1 MSSSVMGGTEQVGR
15 RSISSFGVLEASP
28 SQGDDSEAAAAR
40 RMSVSKGAVV
50 SGISSWVCSSSSQL
64 SDIISTLTES
74 DEQPAAQCEPVCL
87 ERAEEGSPCV
97 ITLLCNPNSGAVI
110 SRVVIVSEARTI
122 EVYSLSGDYCGTCR
136 GDEDQRWQS
145 GSSAEER
152 KPFYRCQLV
161 LESPLASCE
170 VKLLSLGGRSAVGV
184 AQVTV
189 GLQFLQATHCPLSA
203 SPGIDL
209 QRVQAMMEQ
218 MGTTLSPGAQNLM
231 EMVQFQQKN
240 KADVLG
246 GFLPLLMGGGA
257 LACLAKSSPFSPDSA
272 AMGELG
278 SDGSAAPAGQNPE
291 SETHHPPS
299 PSNQSSVPDAVS
311 ALLAAHAGQQSPVSP
326 DLLPVLQSVCGQVTQ
341 LRLDAVN
348 SPEKRRNGERD
359 DHMCCGGLE
368 KALERVVEKRMEE
381 LEKRLKEHMDLRL
394 DALQRKLELTL
405 QQALT
410 HLPNPQ

>member
-1 MSSSVMGGTEQVGR
+1 MGGTEQ
-15 RSISSFGVLEASP
+15 SEA
-28 SQGDDSEAAAAR
+28 DDSEAAGAR
-40 RMSVSKGAVV
+40 SRMSESKGVV

-64 SDIISTLTES
+64 SDIISSLTDPE
-74 DEQPAAQCEPVCL
+74 EPPAVQCEPVCL
-87 ERAEEGSPCV
+87 ECAEEGSPCV

-136 GDEDQRWQS
+136 GEEDQS
-145 GSSAEER
+145 CSAGER
-152 KPFYRCQLV
+152 KPFYRSQLV

-170 VKLLSLGGRSAVGV
+170 VKLLSLGGRSVVSV

-189 GLQFLQATHCPLSA
+189 GLQFLQATPCPLGA

-231 EMVQFQQKN
+231 EMVQFQQKS

-257 LACLAKSSPFSPDSA
+257 LACLAKGSPFSPDSV
-272 AMGELG
+272 AMGEF
-278 SDGSAAPAGQNPE
+278 SSVAPAGQNPE
-291 SETHHPPS
+291 SETRHPPS

-311 ALLAAHAGQQSPVSP
+311 ALLAAQAGQQSPVSP

-359 DHMCCGGLE
+359 DHVCCGGLE

-394 DALQRKLELTL
+394 DALQRRLELTL